1 MKPDRIPSFSEEKTM
16 FTDKKRLVFSLG
28 ILQLFIG
35 IGAIPAGLLLVI
47 DPSGEMMSMPLD
59 MLAGSPFPNF
69 LVPGIFLLAVNGIGS
84 IIGAVLTFRRHQWA
98 GLVAMGLGAFLVT
111 WIIIQ
116 VWVVKPP
123 IHWLQA
129 VYFVLGLVEIALG
142 WRIGEGLKSIGR

>member
-1 MKPDRIPSFSEEKTM
+1 MTVDQ
-16 FTDKKRLVFSLG
+16 KRTTNLLG
-28 ILQLFIG
+28 VLQVLIG

-69 LVPGIFLLAVNGIGS
+69 LVPGIFLMAVNGIGS
-84 IIGAVLTFRRHQWA
+84 IIGAVLTFRRHRLA

>member
-1 MKPDRIPSFSEEKTM
+1 MAGDQTRKTN
-16 FTDKKRLVFSLG
+16 FLG
-28 ILQLFIG
+28 VLQVFIG
-35 IGAIPAGLLLVI
+35 IGAIPAGLLLMI

-69 LVPGIFLLAVNGIGS
+69 LVPGIFLMAVNGIGS
-84 IIGAVLTFRRHQWA
+84 IIGAVLTFRWHRWA
-98 GLVAMGLGAFLVT
+98 GLVAMGLGAFLVA

-129 VYFVLGLVEIALG
+129 LYFLLGLVEVALG
-142 WRIGEGLKSIGR
+142 WRISDGLKSIGR